1 MIKKIYTLGTSFTK
15 GGGFEFDLENHGD
28 SLRKFYSHI
37 DDEKTQ
43 WSFSCQLQKLFDKN
57 KIKVDVVNLAKSGY
71 GNERLIRKTYE
82 TILDKSFKKEETLFL
97 FEFWQKQEEK
107 NFTIKN

>member
-37 DDEKTQ
+37 DDEKNTMEFFLA
-43 WSFSCQLQKLFDKN
+43 WSTT
-57 KIKVDVVNLAKSGY
+57 
-71 GNERLIRKTYE
+71 KT
-82 TILDKSFKKEETLFL
+82 F
-97 FEFWQKQEEK
+97 
-107 NFTIKN
+107 